1 MAEDLNIDKT
11 DDVNGIL
18 LKNRKDVASG
28 RSGRESR
35 NDFSK
40 ATQVIIKRNPYK
52 EKDITKIGTW
62 NVRTML
68 QHGKAENVVKE
79 MSRGSINILGLCETR
94 YALEQR
100 NKDCMMWVLSWIKI
114 MRRK

>member
-28 RSGRESR
+28 RSGRESI

-40 ATQVIIKRNPYK
+40 ATQVVIKRNPYK
-52 EKDITKIGTW
+52 EKDWNMECANDATTW
-62 NVRTML
+62 KG
-68 QHGKAENVVKE
+68 GKCGKKN
-79 MSRGSINILGLCETR
+79 
-94 YALEQR
+94 
-100 NKDCMMWVLSWIKI
+100 
-114 MRRK
+114 

>member
-18 LKNRKDVASG
+18 LKNPASG

-40 ATQVIIKRNPYK
+40 ATQVVIKRNPYK

-68 QHGKAENVVKE
+68 
-79 MSRGSINILGLCETR
+79 
-94 YALEQR
+94 
-100 NKDCMMWVLSWIKI
+100 
-114 MRRK
+114 

>member
-28 RSGRESR
+28 RSGRESI

-40 ATQVIIKRNPYK
+40 VTQVVIKRNPYK
-52 EKDITKIGTW
+52 RKTSRRLE
-62 NVRTML
+62 
-68 QHGKAENVVKE
+68 HGMCERCYNI
-79 MSRGSINILGLCETR
+79 RGSINILDLCETI
-94 YALEQR
+94 YAKE
-100 NKDCMMWVLSWIKI
+100 KDFVCEGYRFICYGAEK
-114 MRRK
+114 